1 MLKKVKVRGARPC
14 MGGAHVTLQS
24 ASPRRMWI
32 NRNRSVLRGDRAQEG
47 AALHR
52 ERPSGTFDPEPC
64 RVIGQMLGWLA
75 LPRFTRRL
83 RSAVPPS
90 EPACS
95 HVQPRLR
102 VLNSLQFSLVFK
114 TEPPRVLSAAKQH
127 PSPCPGPPSPSK
139 NAHQGL
145 PPSPWVSARPVQV
158 STFLENRRKTPC
170 AEAKSGDSG
179 PSCRPPRRLCQL
191 PFFCPP
197 DALPPAEFDQVH

>member
-1 MLKKVKVRGARPC
+1 M
-14 MGGAHVTLQS
+14 TLQS

-47 AALHR
+47 AALQR